1 MSFFWYL
8 TILNHLDKSVIHCNT
23 FVNTLYLH
31 FARPCYYPYSLFF
44 ILYLKEKEKG
54 KKALEKISRLGV

>member
-1 MSFFWYL
+1 M
-8 TILNHLDKSVIHCNT
+8 HCKT

-31 FARPCYYPYSLFF
+31 FARPCYIPYSLFF

-54 KKALEKISRLGV
+54 KKDLKRSLSWAYDEIKERSDNK